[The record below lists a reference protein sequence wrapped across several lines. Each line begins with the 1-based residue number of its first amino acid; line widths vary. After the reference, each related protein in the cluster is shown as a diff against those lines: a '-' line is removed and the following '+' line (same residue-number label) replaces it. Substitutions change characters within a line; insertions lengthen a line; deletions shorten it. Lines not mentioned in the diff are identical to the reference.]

1 MTHEE
6 AIAKLRMDMGLR
18 GMAKGGEK
26 QYVLQSQKF
35 IKHFDKPV
43 EELEEPDLRAYLEY
57 LNNQGTLSPATLNT
71 YNSALRF
78 FFEVTLEKNLNYKRI
93 PRKKDPIKVPAAFSR
108 QEILWFMGEIDDDLR
123 YKAIFS
129 LTYGSGLRLSEV
141 QKLRTKDIDS
151 EGMRLFVY
159 QGKGQRDR
167 WVPLAQSS
175 LIALREYFKVW
186 KPSHPEGY
194 LFLSGRDGRGD
205 SHISD
210 RAIQDAFKRYHKH
223 ARIKTY
229 GTVHTLRH
237 SYATHLMED
246 GVNVFYIQKILGH
259 ATLWTTM
266 RYLRIAQTDVMKTKS
281 PLDKLMEKESRRK
294 AKGQLVSEDV

>member
-1 MTHEE
+1 MTQAE
-6 AIAKLRMDMGLR
+6 ILAKLTTDIRLR
-18 GMAKGGEK
+18 GMSEETVKEYVAKAR
-26 QYVLQSQKF
+26 VF
-35 IKHFDKPV
+35 MRHFDKSAD
-43 EELEEPDLRAYLEY
+43 EMGETEFRAFLEY
-57 LNNQGTLSPATLNT
+57 LDREKRLSPASINT
-71 YNSALRF
+71 YNSGLRF
-78 FFEVTLEKNLNYKRI
+78 LFEVTLEQNLNYKRL
-93 PRKKDPIKVPAAFSR
+93 PRKKDPIQVPAAFTR
-108 QEILWFMGEIDDDLR
+108 EEILWLMAAIDDDLR

-141 QKLRTKDIDS
+141 QKLRVQDIDS
-151 EGMRLFVY
+151 AQMRLFVY

-167 WVPLAQSS
+167 WVPMS
-175 LIALREYFKVW
+175 LVALEALRNYYKAW
-186 KPSHPEGY
+186 KPKQPDGY
-194 LFLSGRDGRGD
+194 LFLSGKDGKGNT
-205 SHISD
+205 HISG
-210 RAIQDAFKRYHKH
+210 RAIQDAFKKYHKR

-281 PLDKLMEKESRRK
+281 PLDKLMEKETRRK
-294 AKGQLVSEDV
+294 VKGQVPEDA